1 MPAVITGRDSTAR
14 YSAMRGPKAAWR
26 SMAQDGP
33 HREAIAILSPIST
46 VPSHFISHIS
56 RIYRAY
62 IATANSIEP
71 LPAPLKDRFRIV
83 KVPAPRLREHGEAGA
98 VGLSRM
104 PVARNRRVTMVPYGH
119 DRE

>member
-1 MPAVITGRDSTAR
+1 M
-14 YSAMRGPKAAWR
+14 
-26 SMAQDGP
+26 
-33 HREAIAILSPIST
+33 
-46 VPSHFISHIS
+46 
-56 RIYRAY
+56 
-62 IATANSIEP
+62 
-71 LPAPLKDRFRIV
+71 KDRFRIV

>member
-14 YSAMRGPKAAWR
+14 YSAMRGPSAR
-26 SMAQDGP
+26 RTSSGSDSDS
-33 HREAIAILSPIST
+33 LSDLDCSLPL
-46 VPSHFISHIS
+46 
-56 RIYRAY
+56 YLAY

-83 KVPAPRLREHGEAGA
+83 KVPAPRRRDHGEAGA